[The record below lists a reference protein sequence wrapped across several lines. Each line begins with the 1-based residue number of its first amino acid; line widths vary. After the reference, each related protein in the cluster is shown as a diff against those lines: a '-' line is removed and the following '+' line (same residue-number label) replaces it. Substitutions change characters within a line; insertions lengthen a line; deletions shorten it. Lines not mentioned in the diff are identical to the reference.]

1 MSAASGREPRP
12 PQTRRLR
19 RLAQRLLLRAGGGG
33 LVLLASA
40 TVTFFALH
48 LTPGD
53 PVRALLGGPT
63 SNPTPETIAAA
74 VKEFGLDQPL
84 LTQYAI
90 YIGRLLRG
98 DFGVS
103 FSQHLPVADVI
114 AEQVWPTLQLTAA
127 SLLVAWVLALVS
139 VLGTTRRGRWVSGL
153 GSAIETVSAS
163 LPQFWLG
170 IVLLAVFSFGL
181 RLFPPEGN
189 GGLVSLVLPTLALAV
204 PLAGFLAQVMRESLE
219 LALDQPF
226 ILSARMRGLGD
237 WPVRWRHALRHAVL
251 PGVSLSA
258 WAVGS
263 LIGNSVLVELIFSRQ
278 GLGRQLYQAVSLQDM
293 PLTIGITLFV
303 TLVYIVTSI
312 LVDALY
318 VVVDPRIEAGR
329 T

>member
-1 MSAASGREPRP
+1 MAERLAGHVPVPADGRF
-12 PQTRRLR
+12 RRL
-19 RLAQRLLLRAGGGG
+19 LQRIALRGAGGA

-74 VKEFGLDQPL
+74 IKEFGLDKPL
-84 LTQYAI
+84 LTQYGI
-90 YIGRLLRG
+90 YVLRLLQG
-98 DFGVS
+98 DFGMS
-103 FSQHLPVADVI
+103 FSQHMPVRSVI
-114 AEQVWPTLQLTAA
+114 AEQAWSTLQLTML
-127 SLLVAWVLALVS
+127 SLLLSWILALIS
-139 VLGTTRRGRWVSGL
+139 VLGTTRRGRWLSGI
-153 GSAIETVSAS
+153 GSAIETISAS

-170 IVLLAVFSFGL
+170 IVLLAVFAFGL
-181 RLFPPEGN
+181 QLFPP
-189 GGLVSLVLPTLALAV
+189 GGSDGFSSLVLPALALGL
-204 PLAGFLAQVMRESLE
+204 PLAGFLAQVMRETLE

-226 ILSARMRGLGD
+226 ILSARTRGLSD
-237 WPVRWRHALRHAVL
+237 WHVRIRHALRHAVL
-251 PGVSLSA
+251 PAISLSA

-263 LIGNSVLVELIFSRQ
+263 LIGNAVLVEYIFSRQ

-312 LVDALY
+312 VVDALY
-318 VVVDPRIEAGR
+318 VVVDPRLKAGR
-329 T
+329 R